1 MAKKTFDTNGVFDQ
15 FFTSVTQETEKTQK
29 TQETQI
35 MQEKDSEVASA
46 PAKIQ
51 SPVPAVEPKKKGS
64 IGRPKTRGETYRFSL
79 YLDLELEKYIRYAVW
94 RDRKDS
100 FTTYFNEL
108 VRKDMQRHLK
118 NGGKQEDWEGF

>member
-1 MAKKTFDTNGVFDQ
+1 MAKKKFDTNGVFDQ
-15 FFTSVTQETEKTQK
+15 FFTPVTQETQK

-35 MQEKDSEVASA
+35 TQEKEPEVASA
-46 PAKIQ
+46 PVKKQ
-51 SPVPAVEPKKKGS
+51 SPTPAAKPKKGT

-79 YLDLELEKYIRYAVW
+79 YLDLELEKYVRYAVW

-108 VRKDMQRHLK
+108 VRKDMQRHLD
-118 NGGKQEDWEGF
+118 NGGKKEDWEGF